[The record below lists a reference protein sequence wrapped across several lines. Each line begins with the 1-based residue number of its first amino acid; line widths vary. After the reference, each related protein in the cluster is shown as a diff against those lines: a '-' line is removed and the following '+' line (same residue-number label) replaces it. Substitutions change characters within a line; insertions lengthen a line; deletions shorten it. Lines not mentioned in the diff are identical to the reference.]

1 MEKYKKSI
9 KNNKFKISAP
19 KQNEK
24 FELLDGLYSVSD
36 IQDCLKYM
44 IKKHETLIDN
54 HPLRIYVNKIGKRIT
69 FEIKT
74 RYYLQL
80 LTSEAMK
87 LLRTTKTTKHENGKN
102 VPHLEIFE
110 VVLVHCNIFNSNYQ
124 TQLNL
129 VNYQKFYLKT

>member
-1 MEKYKKSI
+1 
-9 KNNKFKISAP
+9 
-19 KQNEK
+19 
-24 FELLDGLYSVSD
+24 
-36 IQDCLKYM
+36 M

-87 LLRTTKTTKHENGKN
+87 LLRTTNTTTHENGKN

-129 VNYQKFYLKT
+129 VNY